1 MAVSINIL
9 PLHPYSKQFDKSMLT
24 KTSNDLAKSRRLVG
38 LLKQQ
43 IEQGNT
49 DLSEELDKANERIS
63 MLYEDFMTYLRERL
77 GPVML
82 ECIRQCVYTQNDES
96 RIVVRSRESKED
108 KFKYNVECINS
119 WQVDEVVEE
128 DQA

>member
-24 KTSNDLAKSRRLVG
+24 KASNDLAKSRRLVG

-82 ECIRQCVYTQNDES
+82 ERIRQCVYTQNDES

>member
-1 MAVSINIL
+1 
-9 PLHPYSKQFDKSMLT
+9 MLT
-24 KTSNDLAKSRRLVG
+24 KASNDLAKSRRLVG

-128 DQA
+128 DQT